1 MNTNPDDAREPA
13 IRILDALHEA
23 TVVRDDANKR
33 CISLQRVIS
42 SALHILDDM
51 RHMEPDLGDRPQDTW
66 RVFFIHAGEVAS
78 ALKRAWP
85 TELVSFEGSP
95 LTLIDRLIRE
105 RDDLNERYD
114 LARGDQERIEELEL
128 DLHANLATIDDLRIA
143 RRVAKQRIAHLEE
156 VLRRLDPNLVAAAAT
171 DPTPA

>member
-85 TELVSFEGSP
+85 DELVNFAGSP
-95 LTLIDRLIRE
+95 LALVDRLINE
-105 RDDLNERYD
+105 RDDLAGRLDEY
-114 LARGDQERIEELEL
+114 ARALSDYFDYAGAQHEVGCPE
-128 DLHANLATIDDLRIA
+128 DDTCDC
-143 RRVAKQRIAHLEE
+143 AHLRLLSA
-156 VLRRLDPNLVAAAAT
+156 LRPLHPQPSRAT